1 MVIRCVSEPPSAEVS
16 ALNAA
21 TLLSRGR
28 CDPPVMVVNLTPCSG
43 NAGDFSTVYLEA
55 VHVYVEAV
63 RVGPDWPDFANT
75 V

>member
-1 MVIRCVSEPPSAEVS
+1 
-16 ALNAA
+16 
-21 TLLSRGR
+21 
-28 CDPPVMVVNLTPCSG
+28 MVVNLTPCSG
-43 NAGDFSTVYLEA
+43 NAGDFSTVHLEA